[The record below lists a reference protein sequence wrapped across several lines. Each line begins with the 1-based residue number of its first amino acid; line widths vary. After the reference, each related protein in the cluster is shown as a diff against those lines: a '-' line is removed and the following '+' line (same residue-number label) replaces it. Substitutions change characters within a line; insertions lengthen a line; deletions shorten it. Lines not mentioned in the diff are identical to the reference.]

1 MVHIVRQIV
10 PAVVLYVPVL
20 LLLQVLNGQLGS
32 ISGGRKGVHSGL
44 DQSAFVFLIC
54 LQFLHQD
61 LLSLALSG
69 GGLEIFLALF
79 LDCRQF
85 SGSVPC

>member
-1 MVHIVRQIV
+1 MVHIVRQVV
-10 PAVVLYVPVL
+10 PAVVLYVSVL
-20 LLLQVLNGQLGS
+20 LLLQVVDGQLGS
-32 ISGGRKGVHSGL
+32 ISCGRKGVHSCL

-61 LLSLALSG
+61 LLSLALSRRR
-69 GGLEIFLALF
+69 LEILLAFF

-85 SGSVPC
+85 S